1 MSNDES
7 SKPSLLQVLRSVM
20 SASFGVQKRENL
32 ERDFQHG
39 NAGQYIVI
47 GLVFTLFFIL
57 GIWGLVQLAF
67 WAFGV

>member
-7 SKPSLLQVLRSVM
+7 SNPTLLQDLRSVM
-20 SASFGVQKRENL
+20 SASFGVQKRANL

-39 NAGQYIVI
+39 SAGQYIVI
-47 GLVFTLFFIL
+47 GLLFTLAFVT